1 MELFAK
7 DEPGQAMFF
16 SPGRIAAVRERQH
29 ELEAQKEAE
38 RFSKKAEKHHRATK

>member
-38 RFSKKAEKHHRATK
+38 RLSKKVKKYCRAIK